1 MVEDPLPD
9 LYRRWVS
16 QPESCYQK
24 VMSPYFRVNPT
35 PSPTASP
42 IARQASRPTIQKI
55 NDLLRLFLLG
65 VSGLL
70 SDTSKAGWS
79 QGSFSV
85 E

>member
-9 LYRRWVS
+9 LYRRCVS
-16 QPESCYQK
+16 QTESWYQK
-24 VMSPYFRVNPT
+24 MMSPYFRVNPT

-42 IARQASRPTIQKI
+42 MARQASRPTIQKS
-55 NDLLRLFLLG
+55 NDFLRLFLLG
-65 VSGLL
+65 VGGLR

-79 QGSFSV
+79 QSSFSV